1 MKTKKLVPV
10 LIKLFIF
17 ACVSFVYFEIARF
30 ISEISPLDLSE
41 LDTFNVIVFIIY
53 LLFIVPV
60 LLVFINKLNV
70 IYKHNS

>member
-1 MKTKKLVPV
+1 MKTKNLVPV

-30 ISEISPLDLSE
+30 ICEISPWDLSE
-41 LDTFNVIVFIIY
+41 LDTFSIIVFVIY
-53 LLFIVPV
+53 FVFIVPV

-70 IYKHNS
+70 IYKRNR